1 MLTRLLSAIGLNK
14 KAQIKVVCK
23 HVIVVQL
30 IANSALGTSMLKD
43 FRCSPAITVIIATV
57 VSPVSSA
64 QSAAEDRGVEPPRN
78 ASVEIIEVRGERQ
91 QGLQLS
97 PKDQSSS
104 ALFGGQQ
111 ALADI
116 ARSLTPIS
124 ADLVAATAMSNLHD
138 VAKVAPNSF
147 AAAGFGAPSLP
158 TIRGQLGEV
167 LQNGMRRQGGN
178 NGLGLPLSFNSVGQ
192 LEVVRGVPPVILGST
207 QRTGGFVNVQAKRPT
222 LEQSQGVATLQAG
235 RWDAYRAQ
243 LDYSQVLEPEQRGAR
258 VSFESIRENSFYD
271 YSEFTSDS
279 LFASYR
285 WLLDS
290 QSELNIYGEF
300 YQVDW
305 TDNAGFNRPTQAL
318 IDHGLYVQGQ
328 GQQPNGSLVPG
339 AFAVVSPSGLIELPR
354 NQVYTDPDDI
364 NNAQTWLIYG
374 DYQRQFGASWS
385 YRHDLMI
392 QHLQREEIAQNSFVE
407 IIDGATTIESRS
419 TWQHDWNA
427 QSSSWFGGGLRYH
440 DVLGYSQFTTEADL
454 PVDLSGPLSNRRIP
468 LTVEQQARLVLLR
481 PGVYVSPGSQYDI
494 SGDGVGDF
502 NLSDTTDSRSYQW
515 SLFAQHREQLNQ
527 RWTLE
532 FGLRADWYQVDARD
546 PIAPPGE
553 IAASDSY
560 SDWLYGAQASAGY
573 KLTDDQRLYVAA
585 NYTESTSNSMAGGT
599 VLGADQRINP
609 LNFATAN
616 EALEIGYKYAPLG
629 SPWYADINWF
639 RQTRSLR
646 NRDGSNSGIKT
657 QGIESQLFYQTET
670 LWLSAGYSYLSA
682 RFDGSAA
689 FQDSRTV
696 YDAFDTS
703 RPDLVAGTGVG
714 APNFAAFPAS
724 SARVQGLPDHQ
735 LSVAWGF
742 KLYPEV
748 ELGGQL
754 SYHGD
759 YKLDYLNSVRVREQ
773 HTLNLFA
780 QWQVNA
786 RLSTRFDLFN
796 VTDQE
801 NWSPVFEGGYFGSTL
816 VFPELPRHAKLTVKY
831 AF

>member
-1 MLTRLLSAIGLNK
+1 MLKYFYCSPVTTAIVAAVISPVGA
-14 KAQIKVVCK
+14 AQI
-23 HVIVVQL
+23 
-30 IANSALGTSMLKD
+30 
-43 FRCSPAITVIIATV
+43 AIQD
-57 VSPVSSA
+57 SE
-64 QSAAEDRGVEPPRN
+64 AETPLRP
-78 ASVEIIEVRGERQ
+78 SVEIIEVRGERQ

-97 PKDQSSS
+97 PKDLPSS

-124 ADLVAATAMSNLHD
+124 ADLIAATAMNNLHD

-178 NGLGLPLSFNSVGQ
+178 NGIGLPLSFNSVGQ
-192 LEVVRGVPPVILGST
+192 LDVVRGVPPVILGST
-207 QRTGGFVNVQAKRPT
+207 QRTGGFVNLQAKRPS
-222 LEQSQGVATLQAG
+222 LEQTQGVATLHMG

-243 LDYSQVLEPEQRGAR
+243 IDHSLVLEPEQQGLR
-258 VSFESIRENSFYD
+258 VSVEAIRENSFYD
-271 YSEFTSDS
+271 YSELTSDS
-279 LFASYR
+279 VFVSYR
-285 WLLDS
+285 RLLDS
-290 QSELNIYGEF
+290 QSELNLYGEF

-328 GQQPNGSLVPG
+328 GRQPNGSLVPG
-339 AFAVVSPSGLIELPR
+339 AFALVSPSGLIELPR

-364 NNAQTWLIYG
+364 NHAQTWLIYG
-374 DYQRQFGASWS
+374 DYQRQLGTAWS
-385 YRHDLMI
+385 YRHDVMI

-407 IIDGATTIESRS
+407 IVDGATTIESRS
-419 TWQHDWNA
+419 TWQREWNA
-427 QSSSWFGGGLRYH
+427 QSNSWFGGGLRYH

-468 LTVEQQARLVLLR
+468 LTAEQQARLVLLR
-481 PGVYVSPGSQYDI
+481 PGVYVSPGSQYDT
-494 SGDGVGDF
+494 SGDGIGDF

-515 SLFAQHREQLNQ
+515 SVFAQHRQQMSQ
-527 RWTLE
+527 RWTLD

-546 PIAPPGE
+546 PIAPQGV
-553 IAASDSY
+553 IAAADSY

-616 EALEIGYKYAPLG
+616 EALEIGYKYAPVD

-657 QGIESQLFYQTET
+657 QGIESQLFYQTEA

-682 RFDGSAA
+682 RFDDSAA
-689 FQDSRTV
+689 FQDARTV

-735 LSVAWGF
+735 FSIAGGF
-742 KLYPEV
+742 KLHSDV

-759 YKLDYLNSVRVREQ
+759 YKLDYLNSVRIREQ
-773 HTLNLFA
+773 HTLNVFA
-780 QWQVNA
+780 QWQMSP
-786 RLSTRFDLFN
+786 RLSSRIDVFN
-796 VTDQE
+796 VTDQD
-801 NWSPVFEGGYFGSTL
+801 NWSPVFEGGYFGATL
-816 VFPELPRHAKLTVKY
+816 VFPELPRHATLTVKY
-831 AF
+831 QF